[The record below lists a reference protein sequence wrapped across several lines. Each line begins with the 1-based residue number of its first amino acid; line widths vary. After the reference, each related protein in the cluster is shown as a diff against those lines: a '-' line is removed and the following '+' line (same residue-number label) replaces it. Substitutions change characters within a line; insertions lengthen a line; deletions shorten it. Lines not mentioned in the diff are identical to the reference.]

1 LYDNYFKKIFLKKYG
16 RIELKKDFYL
26 TRFVKDALEND
37 VDILRV
43 EFQPY
48 YGKCWTGS
56 DISSR
61 DFAGIKQ
68 EILEF
73 MKTAL
78 NEYNEFLIKEFEN
91 GHI

>member
-1 LYDNYFKKIFLKKYG
+1 M
-16 RIELKKDFYL
+16 
-26 TRFVKDALEND
+26 KDALEND

-68 EILEF
+68 ED
-73 MKTAL
+73 
-78 NEYNEFLIKEFEN
+78 
-91 GHI
+91 